1 MHHTRPLLAGEDA
14 SSLVTT
20 PAATPRSATATTSG
34 STTTSRGATATG
46 TTGTASTSRLLDL
59 GRTGVGLRLGQE
71 LLEGEELVAANVDLV
86 ARLEAGGVDAVAGLD
101 GEVDLVQRAE
111 DLVDL
116 ADLRL
121 VLEEDRGVEV
131 GNLGVDGFADHLA
144 LGSVHEGAHL
154 CKVGSLVDLSLSL
167 SYFSRSF
174 NARIAIF
181 AGAYQGQSQED
192 RKTGIHRVHHRVL
205 HHRGH
210 L

>member
-1 MHHTRPLLAGEDA
+1 MG
-14 SSLVTT
+14 
-20 PAATPRSATATTSG
+20 
-34 STTTSRGATATG
+34 
-46 TTGTASTSRLLDL
+46 L
-59 GRTGVGLRLGQE
+59 GLGQE

-86 ARLEAGGVDAVAGLD
+86 ASLEAGGVDAITGLD

-121 VLEEDRGVEV
+121 VLEENRGVEV
-131 GNLGVDGFADHLA
+131 GDLGVDGFADHLA

-154 CKVGSLVDLSLSL
+154 CKVGSLVDLSPSVSL
-167 SYFSRSF
+167 LRSF

-181 AGAYQGQSQED
+181 AGAYQGQSQGD

-205 HHRGH
+205 RHRGH

>member
-1 MHHTRPLLAGEDA
+1 M
-14 SSLVTT
+14 
-20 PAATPRSATATTSG
+20 
-34 STTTSRGATATG
+34 
-46 TTGTASTSRLLDL
+46 
-59 GRTGVGLRLGQE
+59 GLRLGQE

-86 ARLEAGGVDAVAGLD
+86 AGLEAGGVDAVAGLD

-131 GNLGVDGFADHLA
+131 GDLGVDGFADHLA

-154 CKVGSLVDLSLSL
+154 CKVGLLVDLSFSL
-167 SYFSRSF
+167 LAELQCS
-174 NARIAIF
+174 RIAIF